1 MIKLELMIPKN
12 LHENLKTWHKWVDL
26 FSNADANTVC
36 PKCKGKTLTC
46 GCFQNEACA
55 LLVRL
60 SMRITKTIELENL
73 SLQHQGILLS
83 VLLSGQVETA
93 QAVVTKSRELL
104 EVYGDVIEMSDT
116 EICQWLIEWQR
127 KHPQTR
133 TILNEGYK
141 NA

>member
-1 MIKLELMIPKN
+1 
-12 LHENLKTWHKWVDL
+12 
-26 FSNADANTVC
+26 
-36 PKCKGKTLTC
+36 
-46 GCFQNEACA
+46 
-55 LLVRL
+55 
-60 SMRITKTIELENL
+60 MRITKTIELENL

-104 EVYGDVIEMSDT
+104 EVYGDVIEMSDA
-116 EICQWLIEWQR
+116 EICQWLIDWQR

-133 TILNEGYK
+133 TILNEGYN